1 MKMMHILAVTN
12 KGIVQLDIL
21 EYGQM
26 YIIEGQ
32 ELTPIEVSK
41 LALYYSLNLDKEYE
55 YDKKNNNECI

>member
-12 KGIVQLDIL
+12 KGIIQLDIL

-26 YIIEGQ
+26 HIIDGQ